1 MVRTCDV
8 ALSREHE
15 ELMGAPRRV
24 SDRAIV
30 EAFQRWQGNLSAAA
44 SEVGIA
50 RQNFRERLRL
60 LGFDIQGF
68 RARVSLSLPSKHT
81 GTVEAFRNVSTGPTG
96 TERAGG
102 PRAMSG
108 KQHAG
113 VIYSAESE
121 EPIFGRV
128 ESMGSLPERPV
139 RMPTVRLR
147 PEQIEQLRDLKF
159 DYQAKTRREVR
170 EEDLLRRFF
179 DECFPEWLERITGKK
194 KAKTQA
200 QQQ

>member
-1 MVRTCDV
+1 M
-8 ALSREHE
+8 
-15 ELMGAPRRV
+15 MGAPRRV
-24 SDRAIV
+24 SDRAVI
-30 EAFQRWQGNLSAAA
+30 EAFQQWRGNLSAAA
-44 SEVGIA
+44 AEVGIA

-68 RARVSLSLPSKHT
+68 RARVSLSTPSKRT
-81 GTVEAFRNVSTGPTG
+81 GTVEAFRDVSSGPAG
-96 TERAGG
+96 TERPDG
-102 PRAMSG
+102 PRNMSG

-113 VIYSAESE
+113 VIYSTEVGA
-121 EPIFGRV
+121 PIFGRV
-128 ESMGSLPERPV
+128 ESTDGLLPERPI

-147 PEQIEQLRDLKF
+147 PEQIDKLRDLKF

-179 DECFPEWLERITGKK
+179 DECFPGWLEQVIGEK
-194 KAKTQA
+194 KAKA